1 MISPAHNPLERLLGR
16 SEIKNKA
23 PVRYR
28 VAVFSA
34 MLFLGWL
41 ILELTQAF

>member
-1 MISPAHNPLERLLGR
+1 MTRPAHNPLENLPERN
-16 SEIKNKA
+16 EIKDKA

-34 MLFLGWL
+34 LLFLGWL
-41 ILELTQAF
+41 ILELTQGF

>member
-1 MISPAHNPLERLLGR
+1 MTSHAHNTFKSLLNR
-16 SEIKNKA
+16 SAIKDKA

-34 MLFLGWL
+34 VLFLGWL